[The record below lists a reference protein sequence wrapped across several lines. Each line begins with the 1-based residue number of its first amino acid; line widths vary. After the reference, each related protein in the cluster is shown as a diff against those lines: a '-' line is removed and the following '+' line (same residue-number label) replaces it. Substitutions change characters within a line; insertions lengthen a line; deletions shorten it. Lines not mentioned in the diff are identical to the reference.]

1 MTMPTD
7 IVNALCP
14 FPLDH
19 KPFTCP
25 FIFVTVF
32 LHLSWQEIKEYC
44 ISGCKLFSAL
54 IQEERC
60 LICVL
65 VSSLLCTCSFQISF
79 QISYLLTSL
88 ESLLTSITYERLHV
102 ILRKFFSLLVRFLF
116 VWYLLFPLS
125 CGCFARHPS
134 TLLCSYPW
142 NVQNACVQFVEG
154 LKNLENLTLFK
165 GFQILLVSIVTV
177 LVKVKSLV
185 EERKRC
191 PSISVGTN
199 MSSRAVSFSRM
210 FSVRLSPH
218 LDIHLSTAS
227 LA

>member
-1 MTMPTD
+1 MANKSLFNCDCVIDEMTMPTD
-7 IVNALCP
+7 TVNALCP

-116 VWYLLFPLS
+116 VWLS
-125 CGCFARHPS
+125 ALS
-134 TLLCSYPW
+134 LILWMLCTAPEHLAVLVSLECPKCLCAVCWRSEEPW
-142 NVQNACVQFVEG
+142 KFNSLQRVSNFACVYCNCAG
-154 LKNLENLTLFK
+154 
-165 GFQILLVSIVTV
+165 
-177 LVKVKSLV
+177 KS
-185 EERKRC
+185 
-191 PSISVGTN
+191 
-199 MSSRAVSFSRM
+199 
-210 FSVRLSPH
+210 
-218 LDIHLSTAS
+218 
-227 LA
+227 